1 MHDVPVIMREKQI
14 QQRYA
19 GTVSTGNVLTRVE
32 ETGETAV
39 DAPRRFNSGERG
51 NLVLKNKKYVKTV
64 ALTVAALFVLG
75 VVGMAVS
82 TTGKGYAAGASSNIG
97 KVNYQALVSQ
107 HPDMA
112 KMNET
117 MQAEVTQAQQDF
129 NTKSAN
135 MNEKEKQDY
144 YMQVQQRLSLKER
157 ELIAPIYDKVDAAI
171 KAVADAKGLAVIMDA
186 GNVVYGGQDITE
198 DVLKKLK

>member
-1 MHDVPVIMREKQI
+1 M
-14 QQRYA
+14 
-19 GTVSTGNVLTRVE
+19 
-32 ETGETAV
+32 
-39 DAPRRFNSGERG
+39 
-51 NLVLKNKKYVKTV
+51 LKNKKYVKTV

-171 KAVADAKGLAVIMDA
+171 KAVADAIGLAVIMDA